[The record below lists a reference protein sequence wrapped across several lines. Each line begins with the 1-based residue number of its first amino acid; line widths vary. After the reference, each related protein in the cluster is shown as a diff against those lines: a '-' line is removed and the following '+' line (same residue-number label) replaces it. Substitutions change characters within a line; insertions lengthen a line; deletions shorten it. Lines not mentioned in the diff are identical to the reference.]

1 MKKSFACLVC
11 FALVLSMALGVC
23 AQDFKVTVDGTE
35 VKLVNA
41 NGDAVTAN
49 ESAVPFR
56 AVMGAMGYSVIYE
69 DGAITA
75 GTKGDPEFIF
85 TESDSPYEIIDG
97 TTYIPYDE
105 IENKGLAYTAEVKDD
120 EIAYTNIYAD
130 IEEGYYRIKLG
141 DKYLTAPTLPE
152 EDIVEEA
159 TDEDGN
165 EVENIITPRD
175 QVRAKSLSLA
185 EGDNSDYQLWL
196 IKKSS
201 DKRYV
206 VLSAATDYA
215 MDVNDWSNECGMKII
230 QYTLAGGGNQQ
241 WTFTPTDEGYK
252 IASVYSKLPLAEL
265 AEDDAERGYSAG
277 TLIQTSTADGATNW
291 TLEFENAYVNPVEA
305 ALETEAYAELDPY
318 IQERYYTYLF
328 TDVDFS
334 ESANSKAETY
344 LREADFTNADK
355 ETQKQLIIDCL
366 SITYSDLLGGS
377 MYEKLTANYTISEPE
392 EITIGEGDDAK
403 HYYSYTVTMEC
414 TSPEDTTTFLV
425 DTIDEDDL
433 DYVNQV
439 AEAMACY
446 EPPVR
451 KTLKV
456 FYYTG
461 DNFGTWNAWAGE
473 VWNNTGGKTGVDGML
488 NMFSHE
494 LGHVIDS
501 YFECGD
507 DVWRRAINQDIIP
520 TSGYGKTNRW
530 EDFGEFSRIYLLYRG
545 NEQKMAALEAIYPN
559 RTKTYRAYLYN
570 IDNDYYSEYKDEYD
584 EVIAS
589 IGDTSA
595 LDGESYCSI
604 TSYETGKALTNDNG
618 TLTLKDYDGSDSQL
632 WQIGISD
639 EQTGKIYSK
648 ADGASI
654 SVSSTLVNANVEV
667 NNNDA
672 TLLGLNPDDGG
683 AYVMT
688 VSETGYTIAAD
699 GDSLIASY
707 TDPAAWVITPVEK
720 IEGMGE
726 YMIMSGDK
734 YLSVVSEDRGSQITL
749 SDSASTIWFIN
760 KLPNNVGYIT
770 DTATDFAID
779 ISGASEED
787 GASAITYTLSRNSN
801 QMWLLED
808 NGDGTV
814 SFQAQHSGLYLAI
827 GEEGTAV
834 QSTEKYSWTLVSAE

>member
-1 MKKSFACLVC
+1 
-11 FALVLSMALGVC
+11 
-23 AQDFKVTVDGTE
+23 TVDGTE
-35 VKLVNA
+35 VNLVDV

-49 ESAVPFR
+49 ESTVPLR
-56 AVMGAMGYSVIYE
+56 AVLGAMGYSVSYE
-69 DGAITA
+69 DGTITA
-75 GTKGDPEFIF
+75 GTKGDPEFVF
-85 TESDSPYEIIDG
+85 TESDSPYEIING

-105 IENKGLAYTAEVKDD
+105 VENKGLAYTAEVTDG
-120 EIAYTNIYAD
+120 EIAYTNVYAD

-152 EDIVEEA
+152 EEIVEEA

-165 EVENIITPRD
+165 TVENVITPRA
-175 QVRAKSLSLA
+175 QVNAKSLSLA
-185 EGDNSDYQLWL
+185 EADNSAYQLWL
-196 IKKSS
+196 IKKVS

-230 QYTLAGGGNQQ
+230 QYTLAGGGNQR
-241 WTFTPTDEGYK
+241 WTFTQTDEGYK

-265 AEDDAERGYSAG
+265 AEDDTERGYSAG
-277 TLIQTSTADGATNW
+277 TLIQTSTSEGAQNW
-291 TLEFENAYVNPVEA
+291 TLEFEKEYVNPVEA

-318 IQERYYTYLF
+318 IQEKFYTYLF

-334 ESANSKAETY
+334 ESANTKAETY
-344 LREADFTNADK
+344 LREAGFTDADK

-392 EITIGEGDDAK
+392 EITIGEGEEAK

-414 TSPEDTTTFLV
+414 TSAEDTTTFLV
-425 DTIDEDDL
+425 DTVDENDL

-439 AEAMACY
+439 AEAIACY
-446 EPPVR
+446 EPPIR

-461 DNFGTWNAWAGE
+461 DNYGTWNAWDGE

-507 DVWRRAINQDIIP
+507 DVWRRAINQDIIH
-520 TSGYGKTNRW
+520 TSTYGQTNRW
-530 EDFGEFSRIYLLYRG
+530 EDFGEFSCIYLLYRG
-545 NEQKMAALEAIYPN
+545 NEQKMEALEAIYPN
-559 RTKTYRAYLYN
+559 RTKTFRAYLYN
-570 IDNDYYSEYKDEYD
+570 IDNDYYAEYKDDYD
-584 EVIAS
+584 DVIAS
-589 IGDTSA
+589 IGNTSA
-595 LDGESYCSI
+595 IDGESYCSI
-604 TSYETGKALTNDNG
+604 TDYETGKALTNNDG
-618 TLTLKDYDGSDSQL
+618 ALTLEDYTGSDSQL
-632 WQIGISD
+632 WQIGVSD

-648 ADGASI
+648 ADGSSI
-654 SVSSTLVNANVEV
+654 TVSSTLVNSDVEV
-667 NNNDA
+667 NNDSA
-672 TLLGLNPDDGG
+672 TLLGLQPDDGG
-683 AYVMT
+683 AYVLT
-688 VSETGYTIAAD
+688 VSETGYTIASNDD
-699 GDSLIASY
+699 GIIATYS
-707 TDPAAWVITPVEK
+707 DAVAWVITPVEK
-720 IEGMGE
+720 IEGMGQ

-734 YLSVVSEDRGSQITL
+734 YLSVANEERGSAITL
-749 SDSASTIWFIN
+749 SDTATTWFIN

-779 ISGASEED
+779 ISGASEEA
-787 GASAITYTLSRNSN
+787 GAPAITYTLSRDAN
-801 QMWLLED
+801 QMWLIED

-827 GEEGTAV
+827 DEDGNAV